1 MALGRRYPGFMLAV
15 GNHLS
20 VDVPVDRA
28 LYYNELYES
37 MAYR

>member
-1 MALGRRYPGFMLAV
+1 MNKILLCAAAFAAA
-15 GNHLS
+15 
-20 VDVPVDRA
+20 PVARA

>member
-1 MALGRRYPGFMLAV
+1 MALGRRFPGFMLAV
-15 GNHLS
+15 GNHLA